1 MIRHASL
8 GLATAIPPLAIPMI
22 EPPFGALLVPA
33 VGAAPLAEPRMPS
46 TAETTVTLAA
56 ITTDAKKEFG
66 AAFAVPANA
75 SSEAT
80 VRRRHARWQAALD
93 NGSSFVAG

>member
-8 GLATAIPPLAIPMI
+8 ELATAIPPLAIAMV

-33 VGAAPLAEPRMPS
+33 VGAASLAQPRMPL
-46 TAETTVTLAA
+46 TAETTVALAA
-56 ITTDAKKEFG
+56 ITTGAQKEFG
-66 AAFAVPANA
+66 AAFAVPTNP
-75 SSEAT
+75 SSEAI
-80 VRRRHARWQAALD
+80 VLRRHAHWQAALD